1 MRNVQ
6 LSLEQAEVI
15 QELLQHRLAEM
26 DLEIFRTDTHDY
38 KQMLKHRR
46 ELLEQ
51 VLKELEFA
59 PVTV

>member
-6 LSLEQAEVI
+6 LSLEEVEVI

-38 KQMLKHRR
+38 KQMLKHRKDVF
-46 ELLEQ
+46 EQ
-51 VLKELEFA
+51 ILRKIEVMPMA
-59 PVTV
+59 A